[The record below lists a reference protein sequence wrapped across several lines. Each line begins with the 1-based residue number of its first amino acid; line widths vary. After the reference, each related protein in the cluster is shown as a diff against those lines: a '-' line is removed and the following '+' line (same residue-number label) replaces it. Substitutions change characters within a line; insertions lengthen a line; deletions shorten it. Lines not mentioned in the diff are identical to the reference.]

1 MTPAQI
7 IGMAREE
14 YNAVGETFW
23 SDSELYNIVWRLCQE
38 IATEAKCIERTYST
52 VSVADTQEYSYP
64 SNTISIKQ
72 VTYNDVP
79 LIKTDFREADKSQ
92 LYVNTT
98 NVTGTP
104 VYYTEWGGAIQ
115 LWPTPDTDDDDIK
128 IYSYNNPQ
136 QITVTSTL
144 EVPDVHHGRLVDGV
158 LARMYSKDKDFNSA
172 AYYDSKWSKS
182 KQDIIQWTQRR
193 KRGDRFA
200 SVKVEEWPGA

>member
-1 MTPAQI
+1 
-7 IGMAREE
+7 MAREE

-52 VSVADTQEYSYP
+52 VSVANTQEYSYP
-64 SNTISIKQ
+64 TNTISIKQ

-98 NVTGTP
+98 ATTGTP

-115 LWPTPDTDDDDIK
+115 LWPTPNADDDEIK

-136 QITVTSTL
+136 AISVTSTL
-144 EVPDVHHGRLVDGV
+144 EVPDVHHGRLVDGII
-158 LARMYSKDKDFNSA
+158 ARMYAKDKDFNSA
-172 AYYDSKWSKS
+172 AYYDAKWAKS

-200 SVKVEEWPGA
+200 SVKVEEWPAR